1 MIVGHMNP
9 ARIKWD
15 LFIILLAVYNSI
27 CLPLEIAFRPAFI
40 ITNPFVKIM
49 DLIIDFLFLID
60 ILISFRTTYIHP
72 ISGDEII
79 ESKLIAKNYIAGR
92 FWIDF
97 FSTIPF
103 EKFIIYFK
111 KGIAK
116 QEAEKYVIISCLK
129 LIRVLRLSRLINY
142 MNSSDD
148 FKLQMRLLKLTFI
161 LLLYIHITGCAW
173 YFIAELDLDLK
184 NSLSPDNCSNNLPN
198 GIWIP
203 N

>member
-1 MIVGHMNP
+1 MNA

-27 CLPLEIAFRPAFI
+27 CLPLEIAFRPPFI
-40 ITNPFVKIM
+40 VTNSFVNSM
-49 DLIIDFLFLID
+49 DLFIDFLFLID
-60 ILISFRTTYIHP
+60 IFISFRTTYIHP

-97 FSTIPF
+97 LSTVPF

-111 KGIAK
+111 KGIDT
-116 QEAEKYVIISCLK
+116 QEAEKYVIMSCLK
-129 LIRVLRLSRLINY
+129 LIRILRLSRLINY
-142 MNSSDD
+142 MNASDD
-148 FKLQMRLLKLTFI
+148 FKLQMRLLKLTFF
-161 LLLYIHITGCAW
+161 LLLYIHITGCGW
-173 YFIAELDLDLK
+173 YFIAELELT
-184 NSLSPDNCSNNLPN
+184 NHSLTPSSCSINLPQ

>member
-103 EKFIIYFK
+103 EKFTFGWGPMFRLV
-111 KGIAK
+111 KGPATS
-116 QEAEKYVIISCLK
+116 QV
-129 LIRVLRLSRLINY
+129 SRLLGRR
-142 MNSSDD
+142 D
-148 FKLQMRLLKLTFI
+148 
-161 LLLYIHITGCAW
+161 
-173 YFIAELDLDLK
+173 
-184 NSLSPDNCSNNLPN
+184 
-198 GIWIP
+198 
-203 N
+203 